1 MTQIWVGLGWVR
13 NNTRLTLKKKII
25 SPNFFW
31 IVILIIIIHNK
42 HFYVFVFIIIL
53 CFLFWVCDLFSRK
66 KSWSE
71 NSRKKSLVYFFEQ
84 QRTKFFVP
92 AYHQG
97 PVTWKNWKKKKWRIK
112 NRKRL
117 FSLLPNYHCSF
128 LGGGVI
134 NKNNP
139 KKTRYLCDIFHC
151 FVLFCFLWLSV
162 WFAANLTIVFCRL
175 ADSGIR
181 QKILVHHHQ
190 KHHQSFF
197 IEKSRIIFT
206 PVHATFWKRNLLTN
220 VSKL

>member
-13 NNTRLTLKKKII
+13 NNTRLTLKKKIFLR
-25 SPNFFW
+25 NFF
-31 IVILIIIIHNK
+31 LDCHP
-42 HFYVFVFIIIL
+42 HYYYSQQTFLRFHYFVFSLLSLSFIFTKKKLIGA
-53 CFLFWVCDLFSRK
+53 FS
-66 KSWSE
+66 
-71 NSRKKSLVYFFEQ
+71 KKSLVYFFEQ

-112 NRKRL
+112 NWNRL

-128 LGGGVI
+128 LGGVI

-139 KKTRYLCDIFHC
+139 KKTRFLCDIFHC
-151 FVLFCFLWLSV
+151 FVLFWFLWLSV
-162 WFAANLTIVFCRL
+162 WFAANLTIVLCRL
-175 ADSGIR
+175 AESGIR
-181 QKILVHHHQ
+181 QKIFVHHHQ

-197 IEKSRIIFT
+197 IEKRRIIFS
-206 PVHATFWKRNLLTN
+206 PVHSTFWKRRNLLTN